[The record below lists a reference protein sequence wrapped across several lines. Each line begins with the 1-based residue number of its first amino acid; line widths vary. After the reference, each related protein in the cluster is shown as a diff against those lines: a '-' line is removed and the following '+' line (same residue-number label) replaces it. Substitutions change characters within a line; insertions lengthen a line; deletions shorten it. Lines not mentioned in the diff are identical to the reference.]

1 MKKLLL
7 AAALAAGSLALAAP
21 SAGACT
27 VETCPGTSLACADL
41 VYCHVCYYEPPGAMR
56 CIV

>member
-1 MKKLLL
+1 MKRLLL
-7 AAALAAGSLALAAP
+7 AASVLASVAVAGPAAN
-21 SAGACT
+21 ACT